1 MIRFVHTWLAA
12 VLLILLALP
21 AIAQQSAEP
30 AGVSLSGVLIDHST
44 QRPLRN
50 GRLIAK
56 TPTGNVTVGMS
67 GDSGK
72 FSGTL
77 PYAATTLLV
86 ECTAYQSR
94 LIPVRQSTGR
104 GRASAVVLVPLL
116 PVVAQAKDKPYQQ
129 TEQTAYVQENVPR
142 STGRDTA
149 DVQRGTFRIFD
160 AIRNTPLPATVC
172 FFFTKSGRKTCLT
185 ANRSGQLSLAFKEHD
200 IVAIEATVPDY
211 QPYAGNLVI
220 EQLGGTS
227 IQHAIPMTRTLT
239 LLAVTAEGATRCTIR
254 SGQQTMRL
262 TALQTGRFAGYDLLP
277 GQYELSVSYGNRSVQ
292 RVIDLRSGLSWTAF
306 ARNAD
311 TIAIVKAPLLSVSES
326 VVSNQQPNLSLPS
339 PDSIPMIY
347 FEQSSYLLKPD
358 SQRVLQQVAQYM
370 KTHADCTL
378 EITGHTDNVGALAL
392 NQTLSM
398 YRAMVTANFLTRQGV
413 SDKRFIKAG
422 LGGSQPLVTN
432 DTETNKARNRRV
444 SLKLIPTR

>member
-1 MIRFVHTWLAA
+1 M
-12 VLLILLALP
+12 LLIPP
-21 AIAQQSAEP
+21 AFAQQPVEP
-30 AGVSLSGVLIDHST
+30 AGISLSGVLIDHST
-44 QRPLRN
+44 KRPLRN
-50 GRLIAK
+50 GRLLAK

-86 ECTAYQSR
+86 ECATYQSR
-94 LIPVRQSTGR
+94 SIPVRQPTGR
-104 GRASAVVLVPLL
+104 SRASVVVVLPLL

-129 TEQTAYVQENVPR
+129 TEQTAYTQEHTTRP
-142 STGRDTA
+142 TGRDTA

-185 ANRSGQLSLAFKEHD
+185 ANTSGQLSMAFKEHD
-200 IVAIEATVPDY
+200 IVAIEATTPDY

-220 EQLGGTS
+220 EQLGDS
-227 IQHAIPMTRTLT
+227 AVQHAIPMTRTLT
-239 LLAVTAEGATRCTIR
+239 LLAVSAEGATRCTIR
-254 SGQQTMRL
+254 SGQQTVPL
-262 TALQTGRFAGYDLLP
+262 TAVQSGRFAGYDLLP
-277 GQYELSVSYGNRSVQ
+277 GQYELSVSYGKHTVQ
-292 RVIDLRSGLSWTAF
+292 RAIDLRSGLSWRTF
-306 ARNAD
+306 VMSTD
-311 TIAIVKAPLLSVSES
+311 TIAIVKAPRLSASES
-326 VVSNQQPNLSLPS
+326 VVVNQQPNLSLPS
-339 PDSIPMIY
+339 LDSIPMIY

-358 SQRVLQQVAQYM
+358 SQRVLVQVAQYM

-378 EITGHTDNVGALAL
+378 EITGHTDNVGAVAL

-398 YRAMVTANFLTRQGV
+398 YRAMVTANFLSRQGV
-413 SDKRFIKAG
+413 SDDRFIKAG